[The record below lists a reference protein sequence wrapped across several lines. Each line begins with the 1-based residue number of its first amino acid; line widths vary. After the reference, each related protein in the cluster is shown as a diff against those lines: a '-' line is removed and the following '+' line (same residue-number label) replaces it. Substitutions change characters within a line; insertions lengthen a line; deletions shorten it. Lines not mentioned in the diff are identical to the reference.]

1 MYVILAKL
9 VHFADKMPLPSQ
21 QNAACICGGA
31 HFFSKFAIV
40 DTTICITVMIEKII
54 VALIVAAALAYFVWH
69 FAKVATSKEVDCG
82 CGRGKNCPSR
92 KKPRRH

>member
-1 MYVILAKL
+1 
-9 VHFADKMPLPSQ
+9 
-21 QNAACICGGA
+21 
-31 HFFSKFAIV
+31 
-40 DTTICITVMIEKII
+40 MIEKII

>member
-9 VHFADKMPLPSQ
+9 VHFADKMPLLGQ

-31 HFFSKFAIV
+31 HFFIKFAIV
-40 DTTICITVMIEKII
+40 DTTTNISVMIEKII

-69 FAKVATSKEVDCG
+69 FVKVATSEEVDCG
-82 CGRGKNCPSR
+82 CGRGKNCPNR
-92 KKPRRH
+92 KKAHKN